1 MMPAVSPGVLLLRLP
16 ILPLILGS
24 AVVAAAVV
32 ALTSAPVTLGS
43 ASAAGLAYVGASL
56 IIVSRIRAFHPHS
69 RFGAA
74 NAITLARLAVVCA
87 FAAVG
92 AEQNDLRES
101 SLGNWTAFAAGL
113 AVLIADGADGWLAR
127 RFGLASPFG
136 ARFDMETDA
145 FFVMVL
151 SVIAWQSGKA
161 GAWVLLS
168 GAARYLYVGAGA
180 ILPALRRPL
189 EQSFRRKTIAVIQI
203 GASVALLAP
212 IVQPPLSAMLAFAAL
227 ALLLYSFGTDIVHQV
242 RTA

>member
-56 IIVSRIRAFHPHS
+56 IIMSRIRAFHPHP

-74 NAITLARLAVVCA
+74 NAMTLARLAVVCA
-87 FAAVG
+87 FTAVAA
-92 AEQNDLRES
+92 ETRE
-101 SLGNWTAFAAGL
+101 LGNWTVFAAGL
-113 AVLIADGADGWLAR
+113 GVLMADGADGWLAR
-127 RFGLASPFG
+127 RFGLVSPFG

-168 GAARYLYVGAGA
+168 GAARYIYVGAGA
-180 ILPALRRPL
+180 ILPALRQPV

-203 GASVALLAP
+203 GTLVALLAP
-212 IVQPPLSAMLAFAAL
+212 IVQPPLSAGLAFAAL